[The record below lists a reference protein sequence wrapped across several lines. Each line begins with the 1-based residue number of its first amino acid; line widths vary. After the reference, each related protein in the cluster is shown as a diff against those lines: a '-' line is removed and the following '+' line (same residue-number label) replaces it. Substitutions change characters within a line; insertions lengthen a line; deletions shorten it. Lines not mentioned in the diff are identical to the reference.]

1 MANFNSIYLFYVF
14 IGLSAAMFAEGVYLL
29 VYSNASY
36 RKKINRRLKVMSDKT
51 DRESVLVQLRRERGL
66 TSGGDYRL
74 PIVNLNQLLLQS
86 GLSIGLGRLVL
97 LILLGMVAM
106 FAAVLFS
113 HGTLTQAMV
122 ATLVGGVALP
132 PLVLRIL
139 RNRRQKKFSAQFPD
153 AIDMIVRSLRA
164 GHPVPIAITMVG
176 KEMPDPIGSE
186 FGIVSDEMTYG
197 SDLETAMRNLY
208 FRVGTDDLPLFVTAV
223 AIQRSTGGN
232 LGEILENLSS
242 VIRDRFKMRRKISR
256 TGRRGSRLRADSFV
270 AADRDVCRHSFSRSQ
285 LLRKCLGSEPD
296 ENRSHSRRL
305 LDERRQFHHVPHGQ
319 LQDLTMD
326 TVVTVFGNMLQ
337 DSNTIVMGLLV
348 FLAAGTLA
356 FSVMAAIRVRGSVKR
371 RTERILTDE
380 ERKANHSRSLQH
392 SSQKTVARLIEYT
405 TKHYGSAN
413 DENMKVLRRRLVQAG
428 IYDPRGVAFFFIA
441 RTALAVGL
449 AAAIFMLLPLV
460 RSSGG
465 TFLWL
470 MVIAG
475 GVAGYVGPS
484 MYIDKRI
491 SARKLEHRSG
501 FPDFMDLLV
510 VCADSGLSMEASLER
525 VSRELG
531 PSYPSLTANIHLTN
545 LEIRAGRP
553 LKEALEHF
561 ADRLALEES
570 RAFATLI
577 NQSIDLGSSITDAM
591 RVYSDDMRHK
601 RLSMAEEK
609 AYALP
614 AKLAVPMMVCIF
626 PVLFVVI
633 LLPVIVR
640 LHMNGY
646 F

>member
-1 MANFNSIYLFYVF
+1 
-14 IGLSAAMFAEGVYLL
+14 
-29 VYSNASY
+29 
-36 RKKINRRLKVMSDKT
+36 
-51 DRESVLVQLRRERGL
+51 
-66 TSGGDYRL
+66 
-74 PIVNLNQLLLQS
+74 
-86 GLSIGLGRLVL
+86 
-97 LILLGMVAM
+97 
-106 FAAVLFS
+106 
-113 HGTLTQAMV
+113 
-122 ATLVGGVALP
+122 
-132 PLVLRIL
+132 
-139 RNRRQKKFSAQFPD
+139 
-153 AIDMIVRSLRA
+153 
-164 GHPVPIAITMVG
+164 
-176 KEMPDPIGSE
+176 
-186 FGIVSDEMTYG
+186 
-197 SDLETAMRNLY
+197 
-208 FRVGTDDLPLFVTAV
+208 
-223 AIQRSTGGN
+223 
-232 LGEILENLSS
+232 
-242 VIRDRFKMRRKISR
+242 
-256 TGRRGSRLRADSFV
+256 
-270 AADRDVCRHSFSRSQ
+270 
-285 LLRKCLGSEPD
+285 
-296 ENRSHSRRL
+296 
-305 LDERRQFHHVPHGQ
+305 
-319 LQDLTMD
+319 MD
-326 TVVTVFGNMLQ
+326 TIVAVFGNMLN
-337 DSNTIVMGLLV
+337 DSNTMVMGLLV

-380 ERKANHSRSLQH
+380 ERKANYSRSLQH
-392 SSQKTVARLIEYT
+392 SSQKTVAKLIEST

-441 RTALAVGL
+441 RTALAIGL
-449 AAAIFMLLPLV
+449 AAATFLLLPLV
-460 RSSGG
+460 RPTGG
-465 TFLWL
+465 TFFWL
-470 MVIAG
+470 MVMAS

-484 MYIDKRI
+484 VYIDKRI

-510 VCADSGLSMEASLER
+510 VCADSGLSLEASFER
-525 VSRELG
+525 VARELG

>member
-1 MANFNSIYLFYVF
+1 
-14 IGLSAAMFAEGVYLL
+14 
-29 VYSNASY
+29 
-36 RKKINRRLKVMSDKT
+36 
-51 DRESVLVQLRRERGL
+51 
-66 TSGGDYRL
+66 
-74 PIVNLNQLLLQS
+74 
-86 GLSIGLGRLVL
+86 
-97 LILLGMVAM
+97 
-106 FAAVLFS
+106 
-113 HGTLTQAMV
+113 
-122 ATLVGGVALP
+122 
-132 PLVLRIL
+132 
-139 RNRRQKKFSAQFPD
+139 
-153 AIDMIVRSLRA
+153 
-164 GHPVPIAITMVG
+164 
-176 KEMPDPIGSE
+176 
-186 FGIVSDEMTYG
+186 
-197 SDLETAMRNLY
+197 
-208 FRVGTDDLPLFVTAV
+208 
-223 AIQRSTGGN
+223 
-232 LGEILENLSS
+232 
-242 VIRDRFKMRRKISR
+242 
-256 TGRRGSRLRADSFV
+256 
-270 AADRDVCRHSFSRSQ
+270 
-285 LLRKCLGSEPD
+285 
-296 ENRSHSRRL
+296 
-305 LDERRQFHHVPHGQ
+305 
-319 LQDLTMD
+319 MD
-326 TVVTVFGNMLQ
+326 TMITVFGNMLH
-337 DSNTIVMGLLV
+337 DSNTMLMGLLV

-356 FSVMAAIRVRGSVKR
+356 FSVMAAVRVRGSVKR

-380 ERKANHSRSLQH
+380 ERKANYSRSLQH
-392 SSQKTVARLIEYT
+392 SSQKTVARLIEST

-441 RTALAVGL
+441 RTALAIGL
-449 AAAIFMLLPLV
+449 AAAMFLLLPLV
-460 RSSGG
+460 RPTGG
-465 TFLWL
+465 TFFWL
-470 MVIAG
+470 MVMAS

-484 MYIDKRI
+484 VYIDKRI

-510 VCADSGLSMEASLER
+510 VCADSGLSLEASFER
-525 VSRELG
+525 VARELG

>member
-1 MANFNSIYLFYVF
+1 
-14 IGLSAAMFAEGVYLL
+14 
-29 VYSNASY
+29 
-36 RKKINRRLKVMSDKT
+36 
-51 DRESVLVQLRRERGL
+51 
-66 TSGGDYRL
+66 
-74 PIVNLNQLLLQS
+74 
-86 GLSIGLGRLVL
+86 
-97 LILLGMVAM
+97 
-106 FAAVLFS
+106 
-113 HGTLTQAMV
+113 
-122 ATLVGGVALP
+122 
-132 PLVLRIL
+132 
-139 RNRRQKKFSAQFPD
+139 
-153 AIDMIVRSLRA
+153 
-164 GHPVPIAITMVG
+164 
-176 KEMPDPIGSE
+176 
-186 FGIVSDEMTYG
+186 
-197 SDLETAMRNLY
+197 
-208 FRVGTDDLPLFVTAV
+208 
-223 AIQRSTGGN
+223 
-232 LGEILENLSS
+232 
-242 VIRDRFKMRRKISR
+242 
-256 TGRRGSRLRADSFV
+256 
-270 AADRDVCRHSFSRSQ
+270 
-285 LLRKCLGSEPD
+285 
-296 ENRSHSRRL
+296 
-305 LDERRQFHHVPHGQ
+305 
-319 LQDLTMD
+319 MD
-326 TVVTVFGNMLQ
+326 TVITVFGNMLH
-337 DSNTIVMGLLV
+337 DSNTMLMGLLV

-356 FSVMAAIRVRGSVKR
+356 FSVMAAVRVRGSVKR

-380 ERKANHSRSLQH
+380 ERKANYSRSLQH
-392 SSQKTVARLIEYT
+392 SSQKTVAKLIEST

-449 AAAIFMLLPLV
+449 AAAVFLLLPLV
-460 RSSGG
+460 RPTGG
-465 TFLWL
+465 TFFWL
-470 MVIAG
+470 MVMAS

-484 MYIDKRI
+484 VYIDKRI

-510 VCADSGLSMEASLER
+510 VCADSGLSLEASFER
-525 VSRELG
+525 VARELG